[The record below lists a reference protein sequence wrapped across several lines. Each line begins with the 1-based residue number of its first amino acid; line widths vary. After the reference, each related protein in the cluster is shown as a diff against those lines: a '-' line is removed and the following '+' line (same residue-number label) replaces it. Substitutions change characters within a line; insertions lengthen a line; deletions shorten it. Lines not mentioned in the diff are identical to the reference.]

1 MFEILLCHY
10 AETDDFPFYIQ
21 YGGHQGSVDMHRH
34 VDFTELVVVLE
45 GSAMHVVG
53 HEKYPVSEGDVF
65 VIDKYT
71 HHGFVEAKDFR
82 ICNIMFKPEV
92 LFEHIFHIRQN
103 AGFHALFVLEPYY
116 AQNHQFCSRLKLEV
130 NDFASIKKLIAE
142 IVHEHTHKSDGW
154 QTLCFA
160 KFIQLCTI
168 LSRLYQSYDI
178 VDNNNILKLATA
190 VAYIEKN
197 YCSDISIAKLAETT
211 GYSERQFCRL
221 FKSAFSASPNTF
233 ITNLRLQKAQ
243 QLLKTTSLPV
253 GEISWTCGYAD
264 HNYFSRIFKK
274 YIGLSPSEYR
284 ENTLW

>member
-65 VIDKYT
+65 VI
-71 HHGFVEAKDFR
+71 AR
-82 ICNIMFKPEV
+82 
-92 LFEHIFHIRQN
+92 
-103 AGFHALFVLEPYY
+103 
-116 AQNHQFCSRLKLEV
+116 
-130 NDFASIKKLIAE
+130 
-142 IVHEHTHKSDGW
+142 
-154 QTLCFA
+154 
-160 KFIQLCTI
+160 
-168 LSRLYQSYDI
+168 
-178 VDNNNILKLATA
+178 
-190 VAYIEKN
+190 
-197 YCSDISIAKLAETT
+197 LAETT

-233 ITNLRLQKAQ
+233 ITNLRLQRAQ